1 MSCESR
7 LPTREN
13 YTMSQCEDFL
23 NWTWKAFRGS
33 FPVSVS
39 FLLFCI
45 ASPVYCLEKIGVKKG
60 SGRAPQEKVP
70 PLDGWRCLVPNV
82 FVSGIYNAEKEPA
95 SIHLDKWQRH
105 AEMCSI
111 VQHQDPIDSVLL
123 NEAVRQI
130 RQTVGVSWKGL
141 AWESLILQTTHPDS
155 GTPRHGRLFFEANAL
170 APLTLPR
177 PMCPPHA
184 GWATICL
191 CSNKDLAGKDPSIP
205 NRNIKKTVKLYR
217 TEIPVSTL
225 PNLVLKKIAFLF
237 FCGLLTAEGS
247 QCSWPSHPRQSL

>member
-1 MSCESR
+1 MSLPFWACQADAHSAVSFGSHPAMLGDADAGVNKGYASFIFLHLPSITICFKKHPKKPQSEASMDCQEMSCECR

-23 NWTWKAFRGS
+23 NWTWKAFRPS
-33 FPVSVS
+33 FPVQVS
-39 FLLFCI
+39 FLLFCT

-111 VQHQDPIDSVLL
+111 V
-123 NEAVRQI
+123 
-130 RQTVGVSWKGL
+130 
-141 AWESLILQTTHPDS
+141 
-155 GTPRHGRLFFEANAL
+155 
-170 APLTLPR
+170 
-177 PMCPPHA
+177 
-184 GWATICL
+184 
-191 CSNKDLAGKDPSIP
+191 
-205 NRNIKKTVKLYR
+205 
-217 TEIPVSTL
+217 
-225 PNLVLKKIAFLF
+225 
-237 FCGLLTAEGS
+237 
-247 QCSWPSHPRQSL
+247 